1 MLSEPTELL
10 LREEMKIYPV
20 EPSLMWSIFLMSSAV
35 LPLDMAGEV
44 HQPPDLEDVDE
55 ATNRRL

>member
-1 MLSEPTELL
+1 MEHLPDV
-10 LREEMKIYPV
+10 LRRLALGHVGDI
-20 EPSLMWSIFLMSSAV
+20 LAL
-35 LPLDMAGEV
+35 AGEV